1 MKKAEL
7 RYLQRLAELY
17 PTIGKAS
24 TEIIN
29 LQSILNLPKG
39 TEHFM
44 SDLHGEYEAFS
55 HVLRN
60 GSGAV
65 RKKIDDVF
73 GHTLSN
79 SDKKALATLI
89 YYPKEKMQLV
99 KKTEEDMENWYKI
112 TLYRLIEVCKTT
124 ASKYTRSKVRKALP
138 ADYAYVIEEL
148 ITEKAEVLDKEAYY
162 DSIVNTIIQI
172 GRAENF
178 IIALAELIQRLVVDH
193 LHILGDIFDR
203 GPGPHFIMDRL
214 MNYHSLDIQWGNHD
228 VVWMGAAVGQRA
240 CIATVLRNS
249 IRYGN
254 LDILEDGY
262 GINMLPL
269 ATFAMEVYKDDPCN
283 AFEMNGTSNYNALEK
298 ELGQKMHKAISIIQF
313 KLEGQLI
320 HRHREFHME
329 DRCLLHR
336 IDPVK
341 GTVTLPDG
349 KEYPML
355 DTEFPTIDWKHP
367 YELTS
372 GERDVIER
380 METAFRNCEKLQK
393 HMRLLLDKGGLYKIY
408 NGNLLF
414 HGCIPLN
421 EDGSLKEIQIYG
433 KKYKGRELY
442 DVLET
447 YVRRAFFAVDSMEQR
462 KGMDILWFIWAS
474 PNSPL
479 FGKDKMTTFERYFI
493 ADKET
498 HKEIKGAYYHLL
510 ENEEVMYN
518 MMSLKNYDDYTYFHS
533 VNVGILSAV
542 IGAHYGMDEYELRIL
557 TTAALLHDIGK
568 KFLEIDILN
577 ARRALTEE
585 ERRIV
590 LQHPKLGYEFLRDNF
605 DFAPEVYLGVLEHH
619 ECYNGEGYPMRK
631 SGDEISIYGRIIKLA
646 DVYDAM
652 ISKRPYRDPMPP
664 ADVIEYIMAMNGSE
678 FDPKLVEVFLRWVA
692 VYPAGCEVELSDGR
706 MAVVKH
712 NYQGF
717 VLRPIVK
724 VCDTGEIIDLKNNKE
739 ARSITIVRL
748 VV

>member
-1 MKKAEL
+1 MKKEEL

-79 SDKKALATLI
+79 SDKRALATLI

-214 MNYHSLDIQWGNHD
+214 MQYHSLDIQWGNHD

-269 ATFAMEVYKDDPCN
+269 ATFAMEVYKDDPCT
-283 AFEMNGTSNYNALEK
+283 AFEMKGTSNYNALEK
-298 ELGQKMHKAISIIQF
+298 ELGQKMHKAIAIIQF
-313 KLEGQLI
+313 KLEGQLLR
-320 HRHREFHME
+320 RHKEFHME

-336 IDPVK
+336 INPEK
-341 GTVTLPDG
+341 GTVTLPNG
-349 KEYPML
+349 KEYLLL
-355 DTEFPTIDWKHP
+355 DTDFPTINWKHP
-367 YELTS
+367 YELTP
-372 GERDVIER
+372 GELDVIER
-380 METAFRNCEKLQK
+380 LETAFRNCEKLQN

-433 KKYKGRELY
+433 KTYKGRELY
-442 DVLET
+442 DVLEA
-447 YVRRAFFAVDSMEQR
+447 YVRRAFYAVDREEQR
-462 KGMDILWFIWAS
+462 KGRDILWFIWAS
-474 PNSPL
+474 PSSPL

-498 HKEIKGAYYHLL
+498 HKETKGAYYHLL
-510 ENEEVMYN
+510 ENEEVVDGMLREFGLDPETGHIINGHVPVHQGDGESPVKCNGKVIVIDGGFCKAYQKVTGIAGYTLIYN
-518 MMSLKNYDDYTYFHS
+518 SYGLVLTAHEPFTSKEDAVSKESDIVSNRVSVHYTSKRRLVGDTDTGKALKER
-533 VNVGILSAV
+533 
-542 IGAHYGMDEYELRIL
+542 IGELMQ
-557 TTAALLHDIGK
+557 LLD
-568 KFLEIDILN
+568 
-577 ARRALTEE
+577 A
-585 ERRIV
+585 
-590 LQHPKLGYEFLRDNF
+590 Y
-605 DFAPEVYLGVLEHH
+605 
-619 ECYNGEGYPMRK
+619 RK
-631 SGDEISIYGRIIKLA
+631 GIIKE
-646 DVYDAM
+646 
-652 ISKRPYRDPMPP
+652 K
-664 ADVIEYIMAMNGSE
+664 
-678 FDPKLVEVFLRWVA
+678 K
-692 VYPAGCEVELSDGR
+692 
-706 MAVVKH
+706 
-712 NYQGF
+712 
-717 VLRPIVK
+717 
-724 VCDTGEIIDLKNNKE
+724 
-739 ARSITIVRL
+739 
-748 VV
+748 

>member
-1 MKKAEL
+1 MKKEEL
-7 RYLQRLAELY
+7 RYLQRLSELY

-79 SDKKALATLI
+79 SDKRSLATLI
-89 YYPKEKMQLV
+89 YYPREKMELV
-99 KKTEEDMENWYKI
+99 KKSEEDMENWYTI

-172 GRAENF
+172 GGAEKF

-193 LHILGDIFDR
+193 LHILGDIYDR

-214 MNYHSLDIQWGNHD
+214 MEYHSLDIQWGNHD
-228 VVWMGAAVGQRA
+228 VVWMGAAAGEQA

-262 GINMLPL
+262 GINMMPL
-269 ATFAMEVYKDDPCN
+269 ATFAMETYKEDPCGI
-283 AFEMNGTSNYNALEK
+283 FEMKGGSSYNALEK
-298 ELGQKMHKAISIIQF
+298 ELGQKMHKAIAVIQF

-320 HRHREFHME
+320 RRNPEFHME

-336 IDPVK
+336 IHPES
-341 GTVTLPDG
+341 GTITMPDG
-349 KEYPML
+349 KEYKML
-355 DTEFPTIDWKHP
+355 DCLFPTIHWEDP
-367 YELTS
+367 YALTE
-372 GERDVIER
+372 GEQDVMER
-380 METAFRNCEKLQK
+380 LSQAFRNCEKLQN
-393 HMRLLLDKGGLYKIY
+393 HIRLLLDRGGLYKVY

-414 HGCIPLN
+414 HGSIPLN
-421 EDGSLKEIQIYG
+421 EDGTFKEVEVYG
-433 KKYKGRELY
+433 ETFKGRELY
-442 DVLET
+442 DVLEA
-447 YVRRAFFAVDSMEQR
+447 YVRRAFYAVDGRERSR
-462 KGMDILWFIWAS
+462 GGDILWYIWAG

-493 ADKET
+493 AEKET
-498 HKEIKGAYYHLL
+498 HKESKNAYYRLL
-510 ENEEVMYN
+510 EREDVVDS
-518 MMSLKNYDDYTYFHS
+518 MMREFGLNPETGHIINGHVPVHQIEGESPVKCGGKVIVIDGGFSKAYRKVTGIAGYTLIYS
-533 VNVGILSAV
+533 SYGLILSAHEPFTS
-542 IGAHYGMDEYELRIL
+542 AE
-557 TTAALLHDIGK
+557 AAVSQETDIVSNRVAVRYASRRQLVG
-568 KFLEIDILN
+568 DTDN
-577 ARRALTEE
+577 GRALK
-585 ERRIV
+585 ERI
-590 LQHPKLGYEFLRDNF
+590 
-605 DFAPEVYLGVLEHH
+605 
-619 ECYNGEGYPMRK
+619 GELKELLDAYRK
-631 SGDEISIYGRIIKLA
+631 GIIKE
-646 DVYDAM
+646 
-652 ISKRPYRDPMPP
+652 K
-664 ADVIEYIMAMNGSE
+664 
-678 FDPKLVEVFLRWVA
+678 K
-692 VYPAGCEVELSDGR
+692 
-706 MAVVKH
+706 
-712 NYQGF
+712 
-717 VLRPIVK
+717 
-724 VCDTGEIIDLKNNKE
+724 
-739 ARSITIVRL
+739 
-748 VV
+748 